1 MANQATT
8 NNLERRLAGA
18 YIELEDLVAARF
30 ASRDIKLHQRRK
42 ALSLLA
48 GPNKTN
54 FRGRGIDFEEVRAY
68 QAGDDIRTIDWRVT
82 ARSGQAYTKMFRE
95 ERERPLLVV
104 TDQRQSMFFGSRSC
118 FKSVTACYLSA
129 LIAWAALQNND
140 RVGGLVHGNQGH
152 REIRPRRSRQSV
164 LSFAQH
170 LYQFNH
176 QLRRDTGI
184 GLSDEETL
192 LQTLVELR
200 RISRPGNAVFLVGDL
215 QGFNPDIHLKH
226 LHHIARHCEMTVL
239 FVFDPLEKQLPP
251 PGSYMI
257 SDGLHRTLI
266 DTSSRREQ
274 QHYTQQFE
282 QRHDALQQQF
292 GKLGIPMIDVAT
304 TDPPLQTLLYYYGTQ
319 KARGRSR

>member
-1 MANQATT
+1 MAVQAMG

-18 YIELEDLVAARF
+18 YIELEELVAARF

-82 ARSGQAYTKMFRE
+82 ARSGEAYTKMFRE

-104 TDQRQSMFFGSRSC
+104 TDQRQGMFFGSQTC

-129 LIAWAALQNND
+129 LIAWAGLQNND
-140 RVGGLVHGNQGH
+140 RVGGLVHGNSGH

-164 LSFAQH
+164 LSMAQH

-176 QLRRDTGI
+176 QLSRDTGI
-184 GLSDEETL
+184 GVSNEQTL

-200 RISRPGNAVFLVGDL
+200 RISRPGNAIFLVGDL
-215 QGFNPDIHLKH
+215 LGFDSEVHLKH

-239 FVFDPLEKQLPP
+239 FVYDPLEKHLPP

-266 DTSSRREQ
+266 DTSSHHRQ
-274 QHYTQQFE
+274 QSYTQQFE
-282 QRHDALQQQF
+282 QRRAALQQQF
-292 GKLGIPMIDVAT
+292 GQLGIPMIDVAT
-304 TDPPLQTLLYYYGTQ
+304 TDSPLQTLLYYYGTQ
-319 KARGRSR
+319 KSRGRAR